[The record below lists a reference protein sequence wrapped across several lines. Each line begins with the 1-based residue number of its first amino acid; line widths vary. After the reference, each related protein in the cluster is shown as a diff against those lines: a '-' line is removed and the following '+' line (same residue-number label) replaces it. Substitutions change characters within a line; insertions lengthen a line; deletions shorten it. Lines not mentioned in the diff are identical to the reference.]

1 MIESS
6 SWLSSILGLST
17 VSFSSIEMEAT
28 EIKMAVTML
37 PSIPWL
43 FAVFSMEMEATEI
56 KKGCYNN
63 RVVLLAVLHP
73 RAFHCLLLLD
83 RNGGH

>member
-28 EIKMAVTML
+28 EIKKKL
-37 PSIPWL
+37 LKWQNSPPGSYGIS
-43 FAVFSMEMEATEI
+43 SMEMEATEI
-56 KKGCYNN
+56 NLT
-63 RVVLLAVLHP
+63 VTMIESSS
-73 RAFHCLLLLD
+73 
-83 RNGGH
+83 

>member
-28 EIKMAVTML
+28 EIK
-37 PSIPWL
+37 
-43 FAVFSMEMEATEI
+43 
-56 KKGCYNN
+56 KGCYND
-63 RVVLLAVLHP
+63 RIVLLATPFTVSSLEMEVTEIN
-73 RAFHCLLLLD
+73 LTVTMIESSS
-83 RNGGH
+83 